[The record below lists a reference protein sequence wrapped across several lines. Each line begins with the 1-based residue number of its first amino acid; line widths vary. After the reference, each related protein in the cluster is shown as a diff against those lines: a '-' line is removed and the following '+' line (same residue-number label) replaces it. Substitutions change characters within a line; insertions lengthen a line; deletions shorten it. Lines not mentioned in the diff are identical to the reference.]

1 MFILEELWQGN
12 ITPNVRQMQNGGA
25 YQKAMCKITEL
36 SDAFSKELSEDGKR
50 AIKEYEDLQMELF
63 DISDTD
69 AFIRGVRIGVKLML
83 DVFLP
88 YDSPLPQVAGEN
100 S

>member
-1 MFILEELWQGN
+1 
-12 ITPNVRQMQNGGA
+12 
-25 YQKAMCKITEL
+25 MCKITEL
-36 SDAFSKELSEDGKR
+36 SDAFSKELSEDGKQ
-50 AIKEYEDLQMELF
+50 AFKDYEDLQMELF

-83 DVFLP
+83 DVLLP
-88 YDSPLPQVAGEN
+88 YDSPLPQIAGEN

>member
-12 ITPNVRQMQNGGA
+12 ITPNVRQMQDGGA
-25 YQKAMCKITEL
+25 YQKAMSKITEL
-36 SDAFSKELSEDGKR
+36 SDAFAKELSEDGKQ
-50 AIKEYEDLQMELF
+50 AFKDYENLQMELF

-83 DVFLP
+83 DVLLP
-88 YDSPLPQVAGEN
+88 YDSPLPQIAGEN